1 MNLENLKKEREKYQV
16 EGNILK
22 EVEVLKKTL
31 EFINEKMGREDEE
44 YIKILNEL
52 GGTLKYIG
60 LYEEAEARL
69 KEALELILKKYDE
82 ENIAYA
88 TSLLNLTEVYRFSG
102 KYDLL
107 EENYKKIVSI
117 YEKENMDK
125 SFSFAGVC
133 NNFGLYYQNINEFT
147 KAYELHIK
155 SLKIL
160 KTLDSEEY
168 LLEYAVTLSNLFN
181 PTLQMGMKEKAVDYL
196 NKSLEIFEK
205 NVGANHPLYAA
216 SLNNMAIFYFNE
228 RAFHKAVEFF
238 EKAAGIA
245 KITMGEESDNYK
257 NVVSNIKFLRE
268 EVLNKGIK

>member
-1 MNLENLKKEREKYQV
+1 MNLESLKKEREKYQL
-16 EGNILK
+16 EGNTLK
-22 EVEVLKKTL
+22 EVEILRKTL
-31 EFINEKMGREDEE
+31 NFIDKELGKEDEE

-60 LYEEAEARL
+60 AYDEAEKKLR
-69 KEALELILKKYDE
+69 EAIEIILHKYGE
-82 ENIAYA
+82 NNIAYA
-88 TSLLNLTEVYRFSG
+88 TTLLNLTEVYRFAG
-102 KYDLL
+102 KYNLL
-107 EENYKKIVSI
+107 EDNYKKIMTI
-117 YEKENMDK
+117 YEKNDMDK
-125 SFSFAGVC
+125 SFSYSGLC

-196 NKSLEIFEK
+196 NKSIEIFEE
-205 NVGANHPLYAA
+205 NVGTKHPLYAA

-228 RAFHKAVEFF
+228 RDFSKAVHFF
-238 EKAAGIA
+238 EKAAEIA

-257 NVVSNIKFLRE
+257 NIVSNIKFLRE